1 MSIGGTRYIPKGWLH
16 EQHTGCSTITPKG
29 RLTGMDNVNSSF
41 SLRHKF
47 LAFLTIGLLVAAGIG
62 VLVWKTSASTGTSS
76 TDAGPMLVT
85 TTPKSVNTSDQV
97 STTTRK
103 AIRSSTTS
111 PSATATRAT
120 NSNGFEQPEPLDPL
134 LPPNAFLNSPNLPA
148 FAGEVAGVQE
158 TVRTSD
164 SLPSPATSGS
174 GSTRPLRTR
183 VEDTSR
189 STPKPPRST
198 FTPAEPTEDP
208 KTPISTAPQKPP
220 QYGEES
226 PQVTIS
232 DNSPTGVISETNKPL
247 LPVTGSTVLGST
259 EPTPVE
265 PSATQSPQPAGG
277 ETTDATVSGAVGTV
291 KKTAEGTVEESA
303 EATN

>member
-1 MSIGGTRYIPKGWLH
+1 
-16 EQHTGCSTITPKG
+16 
-29 RLTGMDNVNSSF
+29 MDNANSSF

-47 LAFLTIGLLVAAGIG
+47 LAFLTIGLLVAVGTG

-76 TDAGPMLVT
+76 ANAGPMPIT
-85 TTPKSVNTSDQV
+85 TTPKTVNTSDQV
-97 STTTRK
+97 STTTKK
-103 AIRSSTTS
+103 AVRSSTTS
-111 PSATATRAT
+111 QSATSTRAT
-120 NSNGFEQPEPLDPL
+120 DSQASKQLKTVDPL
-134 LPPNAFLNSPNLPA
+134 MPPNAFLNSPNLPA

-208 KTPISTAPQKPP
+208 KTPVSTAPQKP
-220 QYGEES
+220 QDGEES
-226 PQVTIS
+226 DQVTIS

-265 PSATQSPQPAGG
+265 PSTTQSPQPAGG
-277 ETTDATVSGAVGTV
+277 ETTDANVSGAV
-291 KKTAEGTVEESA
+291 KKTAEATVEESA